1 MPTSKIKGLDEQTL
15 EGGVGSGAGG
25 RSGVTSSNSKLDNV
39 FGIEG
44 KALNK
49 ARGAN
54 EKRLEQRIND
64 MTPKERASLD
74 DIGKQFETLSP
85 MAQRAQDKIAKVN
98 AEQKSSRSYKPTENT
113 VLGKR
118 ELSYSELS
126 DAQRAALTPRQ
137 RKQLGA
143 DLDPFAYK
151 AGGAVTASRRADG
164 IAQRGKTK
172 GRMC

>member
-44 KALNK
+44 KALSKPKQEK
-49 ARGAN
+49 A
-54 EKRLEQRIND
+54 
-64 MTPKERASLD
+64 
-74 DIGKQFETLSP
+74 
-85 MAQRAQDKIAKVN
+85 DKADT
-98 AEQKSSRSYKPTENT
+98 EQKSSRSYKPTENT

-143 DLDPFAYK
+143 DLEPFK
-151 AGGAVTASRRADG
+151 TGGMASSRADG

>member
-1 MPTSKIKGLDEQTL
+1 MAQ
-15 EGGVGSGAGG
+15 GVGSGAGG
-25 RSGVTSSNSKLDNV
+25 RSGVTSYNSKLDNV

-44 KALNK
+44 KALSKPKQEK
-49 ARGAN
+49 A
-54 EKRLEQRIND
+54 
-64 MTPKERASLD
+64 
-74 DIGKQFETLSP
+74 
-85 MAQRAQDKIAKVN
+85 DKAD

-118 ELSYSELS
+118 ELNYFELS

-143 DLDPFAYK
+143 DLEPFK
-151 AGGAVTASRRADG
+151 TGGAVTASRRADG